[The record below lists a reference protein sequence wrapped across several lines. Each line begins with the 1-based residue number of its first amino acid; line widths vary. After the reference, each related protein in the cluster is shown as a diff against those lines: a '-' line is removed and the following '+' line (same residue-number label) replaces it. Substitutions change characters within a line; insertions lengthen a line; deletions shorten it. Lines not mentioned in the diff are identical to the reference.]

1 MHFRSF
7 DFEQLLGNE
16 LKFKMW
22 VVNTIRMS
30 VEFLFTVFMGS
41 MIFNNF
47 MCMLLTLYMAMV
59 LLSFVSASAVLT
71 YKFNDLMWW

>member
-1 MHFRSF
+1 
-7 DFEQLLGNE
+7 
-16 LKFKMW
+16 MW
-22 VVNTIRMS
+22 VVNTIRMA
-30 VEFLFTVFMGS
+30 VEFLLTVFMGS

-71 YKFNDLMWW
+71 

>member
-1 MHFRSF
+1 MCFDFLKIIMHFRSF

-22 VVNTIRMS
+22 VVNTIRMA
-30 VEFLFTVFMGS
+30 VEFLLTVFMGS

-47 MCMLLTLYMAMV
+47 MCMTLAYV
-59 LLSFVSASAVLT
+59 NCFTFVCAVLT
-71 YKFNDLMWW
+71 YNV